1 MATAPRPGPWNL
13 FVSSKNP
20 YFLVVFLVAVF
31 FVAAAFFTPGF
42 S

>member
-1 MATAPRPGPWNL
+1 VEPVRVL
-13 FVSSKNP
+13 EEP